1 MKRWIVPGLPCAFS
15 LGLSLATVGSHAFW
29 QDSGV
34 YLTAVKE
41 LGVLYPPGFGLYLV
55 LCRLW
60 TLVLC
65 FLDFTVAVHLFSS
78 ACAALAAG
86 AMAVAVRDLLRSRGP
101 HFRIL
106 EQDPGDL
113 AGLCGIASGVLLACG
128 YTFWSAA
135 IYAKGYALYYLIL
148 ALLIGRM
155 IRADESGRPRDF
167 TLVAVLIGLAWQ
179 AHPSAAL
186 TGAAL
191 LAFVAVHARTLG
203 PRGIAA
209 RAVVAAACALG
220 PSAIILPILMAR
232 DPWLAMGHPGTPAA
246 FFAYITGQRFV
257 GMTGAFGYD
266 ATRGASFGLFL
277 WEEMLGVGLIL
288 VSVGLVTIARR
299 NRSLLAGIL
308 LWMVPYAVVTILFKP
323 EGQHDHWFV
332 ASWLP
337 LSLALGVG
345 ACRIGMMA
353 GPRGAAVV
361 AAAGLLGAAWATG
374 VNFSSVT
381 QRRYDL
387 AELYGR
393 TLLEAVDPDAVLI
406 LYGDDANAL
415 AEYLQRVRGVRPDV
429 TLVTASF
436 LCNRAT
442 GGTDWYDDALLRRH
456 PFLVR
461 PDYDATGRRF
471 PDADLVDVATA
482 SFLNA
487 NAGGGRPVFTDR
499 PVPPSQL
506 RPDLMLL
513 PAGAL
518 WKAVPRAAAPPL
530 DPRYWVFPIEPEQV
544 RLRVR
549 RERGQSVLRTARD
562 VIVKPASYEQRL
574 IALLLQARLN
584 LARALAER
592 QQFAAALT
600 LFESVSALDPDS
612 GATPVVVHFSGLCH
626 HALGQDDRAVPLL
639 RRSAE
644 SGGRPEWRATA
655 LFTLGQIARKKGDEG
670 AARRLFQDALGMPG
684 LGEAFRAELEK
695 LLR

>member
-1 MKRWIVPGLPCAFS
+1 MRRWIVPGLPFAFS
-15 LGLSLATVGSHAFW
+15 LILSLTTVGSHAYW

-60 TLVLC
+60 TLALG
-65 FLDFTVAVHLFSS
+65 FLDFTLAVHLFSS
-78 ACAALAAG
+78 FCAALAAG

-101 HFRIL
+101 LFRVF
-106 EQDPGDL
+106 EQDPGEL
-113 AGLCGIASGVLLACG
+113 AGLCGIAAGVLLACG
-128 YTFWSAA
+128 YTFWTAA

-148 ALLIGRM
+148 TLLIGRM
-155 IRADESGRPRDF
+155 IRAHESGRPRDF
-167 TLVAVLIGLAWQ
+167 TVVAVLIGLAWQ

-191 LAFVAVHARTLG
+191 AAFVAVHAKTLG
-203 PRGIAA
+203 LRGVAA
-209 RAVVAAACALG
+209 RVLVAAASALG
-220 PSAIILPILMAR
+220 PSALILPVLLAR
-232 DPWLAMGHPGTPAA
+232 DPWLKMGHPDTAGQ

-257 GMTGAFGYD
+257 GMNGAFGID
-266 ATRGASFGLFL
+266 GTRAASFGLFL
-277 WEEMLGVGLIL
+277 WEEMLGVGLLL
-288 VSVGLVTIARR
+288 VTVGLVTIATR
-299 NRSLLAGIL
+299 NRRLLAGIL
-308 LWMVPYAVVTILFKP
+308 LWLVPYAVVTILFKP

-345 ACRIGMMA
+345 ACRIATEA
-353 GPRGAAVV
+353 GSRGSVVV
-361 AAAGLLGAAWATG
+361 AAATLVGVLWAGG
-374 VNFSSVT
+374 VNWTSVS

-387 AELYGR
+387 AELYGY
-393 TLLEAVDPDAVLI
+393 TLLEPVDRDAVLI

-415 AEYLQRVRGVRPDV
+415 SGYLQRVRGIRPDV

-436 LCNRAT
+436 LCYRAT

-461 PDYDATGRRF
+461 PDYDATGHRF
-471 PDADLVDVATA
+471 PDADLADVATA
-482 SFLNA
+482 AFLNA

-499 PVPPSQL
+499 PLPSSML

-518 WKAVPRAAAPPL
+518 WKLVPRAAAPPL

-544 RLRVR
+544 RSRIR
-549 RERGQSVLRTARD
+549 RERGQSVQRTATD

-574 IALLLQARLN
+574 IGLLLQARLN

-592 QQFAAALT
+592 QQYAAALR
-600 LFESVSALDPDS
+600 LFESVSALDPES
-612 GATPVVVHFSGLCH
+612 GSTPVVVHFSGLCH
-626 HALGQDDRAVPLL
+626 HALGQDAQALPLL

-644 SGGRPEWRATA
+644 AAGRPEWRATA
-655 LFTLGQIARKKGDEG
+655 LVTLGQIARKQGDE
-670 AARRLFQDALGMPG
+670 ASARKYFGQALAVPG

-695 LLR
+695 LSR

>member
-1 MKRWIVPGLPCAFS
+1 MKRWIVPGLPFAFS

-29 QDSGV
+29 QDSGL

-41 LGVLYPPGFGLYLV
+41 LGVLYPPGFGVYLV

-60 TLVLC
+60 TLALG
-65 FLDFTVAVHLFSS
+65 FLDFTLAVHLFSS
-78 ACAALAAG
+78 FCAALAAG
-86 AMAVAVRDLLRSRGP
+86 AVAVAVRDLLRSRGP
-101 HFRIL
+101 HFRVL
-106 EQDPGDL
+106 EADPGDL
-113 AGLCGIASGVLLACG
+113 AGICGIVSGVLLACG
-128 YTFWSAA
+128 FTFWTAA

-167 TLVAVLIGLAWQ
+167 TWVAALIGLAWQ

-191 LAFVAVHARTLG
+191 AAFVAVHARTLG
-203 PRGIAA
+203 ARGIAA
-209 RAVVAAACALG
+209 RILVAAGFALG

-232 DPWLAMGHPGTPAA
+232 DPWLSMGHPGTPGA
-246 FFAYITGQRFV
+246 FFAYITGQRFI
-257 GMTGAFGYD
+257 GMNGAFGID
-266 ATRGASFGLFL
+266 GTRAASFGLFL

-288 VSVGLVTIARR
+288 VTVGLVTIAMR

-308 LWMVPYAVVTILFKP
+308 LWMLPYALVTILFKP

-361 AAAGLLGAAWATG
+361 AAAGLLGAAWATS
-374 VNFSSVT
+374 VNYSSVT

-393 TLLEAVDPDAVLI
+393 TLLEGVDPSAILI

-415 AEYLQRVRGVRPDV
+415 SEYLQRVRGMRPDV

-456 PFLVR
+456 AFLVR

-471 PDADLVDVATA
+471 PDADLAEVATA
-482 SFLNA
+482 AFLNA

-499 PVPPSQL
+499 AVPTSML

-544 RLRVR
+544 RLRIR
-549 RERGQSVLRTARD
+549 RERGQSVLRTATD
-562 VIVKPASYEQRL
+562 IIVKPASYEQRL

-592 QQFAAALT
+592 QQFAAALK
-600 LFESVSALDPDS
+600 LFESVRVLDPES
-612 GATPVVVHFSGLCH
+612 GATPMVVHFSGLCL
-626 HALGQDDRAVPLL
+626 HALGQDERAVPLL

-644 SGGRPEWRATA
+644 AGGRPEWRATA
-655 LFTLGQIARKKGDEG
+655 LFTLGQIARKRGDEAG
-670 AARRLFQDALGMPG
+670 ARRLLQDALAVPG